1 MRKAEKGLRT
11 RNELAAALKELL
23 KEKPITQVRVRE
35 LTDCCGLYRQTF
47 YYHFE
52 DVYDLLDWAF
62 QQDVEL
68 LACWPMRYAAR
79 KEALLAFLDEVD
91 EYRGYY
97 AEVLNTRTFQR
108 QKQLLYETFVHLSE
122 ESICCMVQE

>member
-11 RNELAAALKELL
+11 RNELATALKELL

-68 LACWPMRYAAR
+68 LAGWQLRYST
-79 KEALLAFLDEVD
+79 KEEAFLALLDELDEH
-91 EYRGYY
+91 RSYY
-97 AEVLNTRTFQR
+97 AEVLNTRTFQKR
-108 QKQLLYETFVHLSE
+108 RILLYEIFVRLNA
-122 ESICCMVQE
+122 ESI